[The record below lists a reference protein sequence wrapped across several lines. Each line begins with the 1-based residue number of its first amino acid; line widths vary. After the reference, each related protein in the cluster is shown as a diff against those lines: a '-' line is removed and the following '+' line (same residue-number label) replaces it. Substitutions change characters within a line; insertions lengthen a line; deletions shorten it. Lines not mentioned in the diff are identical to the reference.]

1 MTYQMRRAKGSYKPV
16 VDTPLSHGWV
26 LLRKSE
32 TDGAPIYDYK
42 GAEVRRSFDNPWDV
56 WIGNVNGHGFEFDT
70 RRGTLAEMTAFIE
83 AELSAIPFNGE
94 PIQNNAPETGRE
106 SIGLEAR

>member
-1 MTYQMRRAKGSYKPV
+1 MSYQMRRAKGSYKPV

-32 TDGAPIYDYK
+32 VDGATIYGYK

-56 WIGNVNGHGFEFDT
+56 WIGNVNGQGFEFDA
-70 RRGTLAEMTAFIE
+70 RLGTLAEMTAFVK
-83 AELSAIPFNGE
+83 AELDIPFNGE
-94 PIQNNAPETGRE
+94 PVQDDAPETTLE
-106 SIGLEAR
+106 AIGLASR